1 MPGVSA
7 PMAAAARVGISL
19 TDRGRASV
27 VVLATGADHHGML
40 PALDW
45 DLLARAEGTL
55 VFYMAVSTLQPIAAT
70 LKGSVATP
78 ASRR

>member
-1 MPGVSA
+1 
-7 PMAAAARVGISL
+7 MAAAARVGISL